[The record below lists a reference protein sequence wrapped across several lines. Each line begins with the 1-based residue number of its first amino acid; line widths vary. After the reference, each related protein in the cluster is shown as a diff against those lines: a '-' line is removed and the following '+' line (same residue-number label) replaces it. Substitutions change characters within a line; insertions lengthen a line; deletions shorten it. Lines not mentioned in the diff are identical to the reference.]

1 MARRT
6 KQPLSETDAL
16 LTQYIDQTL
25 AETGKIGWSSD
36 EVSGMVQEVMK
47 RFLERCL
54 ESEMDF
60 HLKNGEIVPAD
71 KEDKESAGP
80 TNKRNGKSSKTVI
93 TDNTQVR
100 IEVPRDRLSTFEP
113 ISVPKYERHFKGLD
127 DKIISMY
134 ARGMSNREISAHM
147 KEIYGVSVSAEFIST
162 VTDEVLE
169 DVRAWRSR
177 PLQDFYPV
185 VFFDALRVKVKSGN
199 SITPKSLYLALA
211 VRGDGSREVLG
222 MWLSDNEGAAYWT
235 SVFNEIKTR
244 GCNDILIAVTDGLK
258 GMTKA
263 IETVFPKTIHQTC
276 IVHLL
281 RNSTAFVSYK
291 DLKQVISQLKG
302 VYGAADAEEAKNR
315 LEDFAESA
323 LGKRYN
329 VIKEMWLNQWEQVI
343 PLFNFPPEIRKL
355 IYTTNSIEALNR
367 SIRKVIKTRTM
378 FPTDDSVYKL
388 VFLAIRNTTKDWGK
402 SVFKWRQAMLQF
414 VVMFGDRFKQG

>member
-25 AETGKIGWSSD
+25 AETGKIGWSFE

-71 KEDKESAGP
+71 KEDKECTEP

-113 ISVPKYERHFKGLD
+113 ISVPKYERHLKGLD

-169 DVRAWRSR
+169 DVRTWRSR
-177 PLQDFYPV
+177 PL
-185 VFFDALRVKVKSGN
+185 
-199 SITPKSLYLALA
+199 
-211 VRGDGSREVLG
+211 
-222 MWLSDNEGAAYWT
+222 
-235 SVFNEIKTR
+235 
-244 GCNDILIAVTDGLK
+244 
-258 GMTKA
+258 
-263 IETVFPKTIHQTC
+263 
-276 IVHLL
+276 
-281 RNSTAFVSYK
+281 
-291 DLKQVISQLKG
+291 
-302 VYGAADAEEAKNR
+302 
-315 LEDFAESA
+315 
-323 LGKRYN
+323 
-329 VIKEMWLNQWEQVI
+329 
-343 PLFNFPPEIRKL
+343 
-355 IYTTNSIEALNR
+355 
-367 SIRKVIKTRTM
+367 
-378 FPTDDSVYKL
+378 
-388 VFLAIRNTTKDWGK
+388 
-402 SVFKWRQAMLQF
+402 
-414 VVMFGDRFKQG
+414 

>member
-60 HLKNGEIVPAD
+60 HLKNGEIVPVN
-71 KEDKESAGP
+71 KEDKECAEPS
-80 TNKRNGKSSKTVI
+80 NKRNGKSSKTVI

-113 ISVPKYERHFKGLD
+113 ISVPKYERHLKGLD

-291 DLKQVISQLKG
+291 DLKQVMSQLKG
-302 VYGAADAEEAKNR
+302 IYGAADAEEARNR
-315 LEDFAESA
+315 LEDFGESA
-323 LGKRYN
+323 LGKRYS
-329 VIKEMWLNQWEQVI
+329 VIKGMWLNQWEQVI
-343 PLFNFPPEIRKL
+343 PLFNFPPEVRKL

-388 VFLAIRNTTKDWGK
+388 VFLAIKNATKDWGK